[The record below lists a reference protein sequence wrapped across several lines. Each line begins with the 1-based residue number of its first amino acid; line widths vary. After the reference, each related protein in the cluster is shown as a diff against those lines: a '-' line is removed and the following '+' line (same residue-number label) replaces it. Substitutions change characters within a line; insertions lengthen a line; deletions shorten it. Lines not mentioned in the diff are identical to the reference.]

1 MTELLDIARAAV
13 ALAQKKGASD
23 AVASAYR
30 SREVDLG
37 WRDGRVEKAS
47 EATTRGLS
55 MALYVDGR
63 YSAVSTSDLRPEALS
78 AFLDES
84 IAMARTLAKDPYRA
98 LPDPKLYAGRA
109 SVDLRIH
116 DPRHETVTPELRRRM
131 AKEAEDAAR
140 AVRGAESI
148 ISVTTST
155 SDSHVQRARFSS
167 NGFEGEIEQTS
178 FWVSADVTVKD
189 PDGRKPEEWWSAGSR
204 ELNNLPSPAD
214 IGKTAAE
221 RALSTIGS
229 KKAES
234 AVLPL
239 VIENRSAG
247 RLVSALLGALG
258 GRALQQKQSFL
269 EGKLGTQ
276 IAAKLLTI
284 TDDPHLPGG
293 FGSRLWDADGI
304 ASKRLAVIENGV
316 LRTYYI
322 DDYYGR
328 KLKMAPTT
336 ASSSNLV
343 FALGKKDRQALIA
356 DVKEGVLVTGFLG
369 GNSNATTGDYS
380 LGIQGFRI
388 RGGKKAEPVSE
399 TNIAGNQR
407 DLWKKLVAVGN
418 DPWMYGSTR
427 APTLVFEGVQL
438 AGS

>member
-1 MTELLDIARAAV
+1 MSALLDVARAAV
-13 ALAQKKGASD
+13 ELARKKGASD
-23 AVASAYR
+23 AVASAHR
-30 SREVDLG
+30 SREVELG
-37 WRDGRVEKAS
+37 FRDGHVEKTS
-47 EATTRGLS
+47 EAVTRALS

-78 AFLDES
+78 SFLDES

-98 LPDPKLYAGRA
+98 LPDPALYAGRA
-109 SVDLRIH
+109 SVDLRIF
-116 DPRHETVTPELRRRM
+116 DPKHESVTPDTRIRM
-131 AKEAEDAAR
+131 AREMELAAR
-140 AVRGAESI
+140 AVKGAESI
-148 ISVTTST
+148 ISVTTGA

-178 FWVSADVTVKD
+178 FWLSADVTVKD
-189 PDGRKPEEWWSAGSR
+189 PDGRKPEEWWSAGAR
-204 ELNNLPSPAD
+204 AFADLPSPAD
-214 IGKTAAE
+214 IGRTAAE
-221 RALSTIGS
+221 RALATIGS
-229 KKAES
+229 KKTES

-247 RLVSALLGALG
+247 RLISALLGPLG

-269 EGKLGTQ
+269 EGKLGTA
-276 IAAKLLTI
+276 IAAKRLTL

-293 FGSRLWDADGI
+293 FGSRLWDSDGI
-304 ASKRLAVIENGV
+304 ASKRLPIIENGV
-316 LRTYYI
+316 LKAYFV

-336 ASSSNLV
+336 ASASNLV
-343 FALGKKDRQALIA
+343 FAPGKKDLAALLA

-380 LGIQGFRI
+380 FGIQGFRI

-407 DLWKKLVAVGN
+407 DLWKKLAAVGS
-418 DPWMYGSTR
+418 DPWRFSSTR

-438 AGS
+438 AGA

>member
-1 MTELLDIARAAV
+1 MSALLDIARAAV
-13 ALAQKKGASD
+13 ELARKKGASD
-23 AVASAYR
+23 AVASAHR
-30 SREVDLG
+30 TREVELG
-37 WRDGRVEKAS
+37 FRDGRVEKTS
-47 EATTRGLS
+47 EATTRALS

-78 AFLDES
+78 SFLDES

-98 LPDPKLYAGRA
+98 LPDPALYAGRA
-109 SVDLRIH
+109 TVDLRIF
-116 DPRHETVTPELRRRM
+116 DPKHESVTPDVRIRM
-131 AKEAEDAAR
+131 AREMEQAAR
-140 AVRGAESI
+140 AVKGAESI
-148 ISVTTST
+148 ISVTTGA

-167 NGFEGEIEQTS
+167 NGFEGEIEHTS
-178 FWVSADVTVKD
+178 FWLSADVTVKD
-189 PDGRKPEEWWSAGSR
+189 PDGRKPEEWWSAGAR
-204 ELNNLPSPAD
+204 AFADLPSPAD
-214 IGKTAAE
+214 IGRTAAE
-221 RALSTIGS
+221 RALATIGS
-229 KKAES
+229 KKTES

-247 RLVSALLGALG
+247 RLISALLGPLG

-269 EGKLGTQ
+269 EGKLGTA

-293 FGSRLWDADGI
+293 FGSRLWDSDGI
-304 ASKRLAVIENGV
+304 ASKRLPIIENGV
-316 LRTYYI
+316 LKAYFV

-336 ASSSNLV
+336 ASASNLV
-343 FALGKKDRQALIA
+343 FALGKKDLAALLA

-380 LGIQGFRI
+380 FGIQGFRI

-407 DLWKKLVAVGN
+407 DLWKKLAAVGS
-418 DPWMYGSTR
+418 DPWRFSSTR

-438 AGS
+438 AGA